1 MPIIIEV
8 HKPNRLTDNLIGH
21 VRLTEEA
28 EVVLR
33 ELYRQTGLPMRQLAS
48 TIITQA
54 ADQIEIKDIP

>member
-8 HKPNRLTDNLIGH
+8 HKPNRLTDNLVGH

-28 EVVLR
+28 EIVLR
-33 ELYRQTGLPMRQLAS
+33 ELNRQTGLSMRHLAS

-54 ADQIEIKDIP
+54 ENLIEVKDVP